1 MSDVTV
7 APSGGAPSAAPSE
20 VAVDTNQAHSPNPV
34 GSQAPDKPID
44 DAANRRETIRQNIQ
58 AAADRA
64 SRQQE
69 DGARRD
75 AQRRQDG
82 AREAPR
88 AADARPGHNNPPEQT
103 PRERPPQPREQGR
116 FASANA
122 PANTPANARN
132 TPPANLQG
140 NSRVNSAG
148 SNAPANTPRD
158 YERLPEHAPYRVP
171 IRRMSDESKAVWAQT
186 PEPVRAD
193 IHRMSTDF
201 AKHYQSVKNDLDAY
215 KPLRQYHE
223 LAESQGT
230 TLERALQNYVSM
242 EAKLREDVV
251 GGLDVIVRNL
261 NLRGPEGEPLGLR
274 DVAYHILN
282 MSPDQHR
289 LTQQQNQQVA
299 AQHQIGALHQEI
311 AGLKNYL
318 QQVHTQQRYAQTR
331 SGVDAFAQSHPRF
344 DELGDLIEQE
354 IKLGFPLEDAYRRA
368 ELLRPGHTSGSAR
381 TTGGSARTADRSI
394 TGAPNGGSNGAS
406 MRSRGSSPTPE
417 NRRDNIMDAIR
428 AVRGGV

>member
-7 APSGGAPSAAPSE
+7 APSGGAPAAAPSE
-20 VAVDTNQAHSPNPV
+20 TVVDTSTTHSPNPV
-34 GSQAPDKPID
+34 GSQAPDKPVD

-64 SRQQE
+64 SKQQE
-69 DGARRD
+69 EGGRRD

-103 PRERPPQPREQGR
+103 PRERAPQPREQGR
-116 FASANA
+116 FARAPDGGQ
-122 PANTPANARN
+122 PANSPNNRTNNSPANYA
-132 TPPANLQG
+132 G
-140 NSRVNSAG
+140 NSRVNSTGNNSAD
-148 SNAPANTPRD
+148 NPPRN
-158 YERLPEHAPYRVP
+158 YERLPEGTPYRVP
-171 IRRMSDESKAVWAQT
+171 LKRFSEESKAAWAQT

-193 IHRMSTDF
+193 IHRMSQDF
-201 AKHYQSVKNDLDAY
+201 AKHYQSVSNDLEAY
-215 KPLRQYHE
+215 KPLRAYHE
-223 LAESQGT
+223 LAQSQGT

-242 EAKLREDVV
+242 EQKLREDVV
-251 GGLDVIVRNL
+251 GGLDVIIRNL
-261 NLRGPEGEPLGLR
+261 NLRGPDGEQLGLR

-368 ELLRPGHTSGSAR
+368 ELLRPGHASGSAR
-381 TTGGSARTADRSI
+381 TTSAQTRQADRSI
-394 TGAPNGGSNGAS
+394 TGAPSGSSNGAAV
-406 MRSRGSSPTPE
+406 RRGPPGT
-417 NRRDNIMDAIR
+417 RRDDIMDAIR